1 MLHYG
6 PGNDLESLDI
16 EVRSRVPDLELPN
29 VQFPLSAEEYL
40 GLANLIDP
48 LRERG
53 NSGVDIYLRVRD
65 YLSNH

>member
-48 LRERG
+48 LRESD
-53 NSGVDIYLRVRD
+53 NSEVDIYLSVCD
-65 YLSNH
+65 YLRNH